1 MYLNTLELY
10 ESAEF
15 SHQMFVGQFLSIYY
29 MVFFPSWISFKN
41 IAWLLA
47 FLWKPR
53 TYLLLNYR
61 QQKFVSKKNFLFEAL
76 DQLQENLPL
85 LPVFGFLPIHSL
97 CTAISLPGSENTNK
111 ANLILLIF
119 FSFKNVSTL
128 QFVTLCLQSF
138 LFSFFYLNLKIS
150 SNQ

>member
-1 MYLNTLELY
+1 MNLLNFHIKCLLGNSYQYTIWL
-10 ESAEF
+10 F
-15 SHQMFVGQFLSIYY
+15 SPAGFH
-29 MVFFPSWISFKN
+29 FKN
-41 IAWLLA
+41 YQTFSMFIAWLLA